1 MDDQTIP
8 TVLPTMTQM
17 PRVRVMSAKAG
28 VATLILAA
36 FSLSSPAAAE
46 ASTTS
51 NAEGVVFSELTTNR
65 QHLTSDPSAA
75 VNALLKLVNER
86 LNWMPAVAQSKQ
98 LLNLPIE
105 DPARERM
112 VLSSALKAVT
122 LHAQAAGLEAPESDA
137 ILNFYSAQIE
147 AAKTLQRRWIQQQNS
162 KQNRINTSTEAQRR
176 LARNY
181 LNREIRPVLLQLGEK
196 MALLIVQISAD
207 PNLRKT
213 EINTF
218 ILKHH
223 ELPENQVRNLIQA
236 IQAL

>member
-17 PRVRVMSAKAG
+17 PRVRVMSTKAG

-122 LHAQAAGLEAPESDA
+122 LHAQAAGLETPASDA

-147 AAKTLQRRWIQQQNS
+147 AAKTLQRRWTQQKNS
-162 KQNRINTSTEAQRR
+162 KQNRINTSTEVQRR

-207 PNLRKT
+207 PNLRNT

>member
-17 PRVRVMSAKAG
+17 PRVRVMSTKAG

-122 LHAQAAGLEAPESDA
+122 LHAQAAGLETPASDA

-147 AAKTLQRRWIQQQNS
+147 AAKTLQRRWTQQKNS

-176 LARNY
+176 LAHNY

-207 PNLRKT
+207 PNLRNT

>member
-17 PRVRVMSAKAG
+17 PRVRVMSTKAG

-122 LHAQAAGLEAPESDA
+122 LHAQAAGLETPASDA

-147 AAKTLQRRWIQQQNS
+147 AAKTLQRRWTQQKNS

-176 LARNY
+176 LAHSC
-181 LNREIRPVLLQLGEK
+181 LNREISPVLLPLRDK

-207 PNLRKT
+207 PNLRNT